1 MMKSGPNGTANY
13 FPAVLHWRITDT
25 TFGLRWLRDS
35 AVLPPK
41 NREVPMKS
49 TSAENVF
56 FDDQATHAMGAA
68 FDEACSLLTRFA
80 STDAVRDLIA
90 RRIIEAAKTGEREEA
105 SLRSQALFGFF
116 IEDILVPAVS
126 IVPEIPIPA
135 YALVPRAA

>member
-1 MMKSGPNGTANY
+1 
-13 FPAVLHWRITDT
+13 
-25 TFGLRWLRDS
+25 
-35 AVLPPK
+35 
-41 NREVPMKS
+41 MKS

-80 STDAVRDLIA
+80 STDGVRELIA
-90 RRIIEAAKTGEREEA
+90 RRIVEAAKTGERDQA
-105 SLRSQALFGFF
+105 RLRSQALFGFF
-116 IEDILVPAVS
+116 IEDILVPTVS

>member
-1 MMKSGPNGTANY
+1 M
-13 FPAVLHWRITDT
+13 
-25 TFGLRWLRDS
+25 
-35 AVLPPK
+35 
-41 NREVPMKS
+41 
-49 TSAENVF
+49 
-56 FDDQATHAMGAA
+56 
-68 FDEACSLLTRFA
+68 LTRFA
-80 STDAVRDLIA
+80 STDTVRDLIA

>member
-1 MMKSGPNGTANY
+1 
-13 FPAVLHWRITDT
+13 
-25 TFGLRWLRDS
+25 
-35 AVLPPK
+35 
-41 NREVPMKS
+41 MKS

-68 FDEACSLLTRFA
+68 FDEACSLTRFA